1 MMENDEWY
9 DDKDFLI
16 SYEALPQFILDG
28 LLMLDSQAFGL
39 VAAFPYAFICG
50 TIASSLIILI
60 IIQLTLKTIIVAT
73 GSFLAANITA
83 YLFGSRLG
91 WRLEQ
96 WHLYLLLE
104 HGKLRNDICEHQS
117 LPSKDIEKDSLTN
130 HQNNLCE
137 NDFSE
142 SNNQTK
148 IRPILRQRQRNW
160 YFKMTFVVI
169 IIIANILGMLIGG
182 LCAANLPSRLRNN
195 TEPWQDDYYK

>member
-104 HGKLRNDICEHQS
+104 HGKLRNETNFQS
-117 LPSKDIEKDSLTN
+117 LPTKDLEKDTQITS
-130 HQNNLCE
+130 HQNN
-137 NDFSE
+137 NDND
-142 SNNQTK
+142 NNSTK